1 MDCEPLGIL
10 SGSVFPV
17 YYMGTI
23 LDYIPYRVVRIEG
36 DIEFNL
42 NQGKRINIY

>member
-10 SGSVFPV
+10 AVSDFPV

-23 LDYIPYRVVRIEG
+23 LAYIPYRVVRNEG
-36 DIEFNL
+36 DIEFNF